1 MTNSSPTIQIIMGNL
16 SGPFMK
22 VKNFE
27 AKAKYKYYLACNR
40 RTRMKNRDSTGSF

>member
-22 VKNFE
+22 VKTFE
-27 AKAKYKYYLACNR
+27 AKAKYNYYLACNR